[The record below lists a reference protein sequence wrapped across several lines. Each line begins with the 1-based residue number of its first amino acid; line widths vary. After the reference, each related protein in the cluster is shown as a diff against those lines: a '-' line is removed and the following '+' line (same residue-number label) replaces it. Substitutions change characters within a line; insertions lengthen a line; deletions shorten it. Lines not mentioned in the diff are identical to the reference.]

1 MSLVAIIAALIV
13 EQWRPVG
20 GLKAYFAL
28 LARWADWLE
37 HSFNGGERRH
47 GIIAGSWPWCRCWVA
62 VAAYYLLLA
71 ANPLL
76 AVAFNV
82 GALYFTLGFR
92 QFSHYFTDLQLA
104 IRAGDIER
112 ARELIGAWRGEP
124 AQHRSR
130 EEVIRLAIEEALVAS
145 HRHVFGVLFWFLLLP
160 GPSGAILY
168 RLALHLLH
176 RWRGSGAFG
185 RFSERAYR
193 VLEWPAVRL
202 TAASFAVVGDF
213 EDAVYCWRTQ
223 ARDWSDPDA
232 GVVLAAGA
240 GALGV
245 RLGMPLT
252 AIEGVEVRPELGL
265 GELADRRSTA
275 WWGWSGAPWCC
286 EVVRPLGADAG
297 GAFWGRPTHAGVPR
311 QRSGA

>member
-1 MSLVAIIAALIV
+1 MSLVAIVLALIV
-13 EQWRPVG
+13 EQWRSVG
-20 GLKAYFAL
+20 ALKTYSDL
-28 LARWADWLE
+28 LARWAAWLE
-37 HSFNGGERRH
+37 HSFNGGEPRH
-47 GIIAGSWPWCRCWVA
+47 GTIAWLLAVLPVLA
-62 VAAYYLLLA
+62 VAIAVYYLLLA
-71 ANPLL
+71 ASPLL
-76 AVAFNV
+76 ALAFNV
-82 GALYFTLGFR
+82 GALYLTLGFR
-92 QFSHYFTDLQLA
+92 QFSHYFSDLQLA
-104 IRAGDIER
+104 IRAGEVDR

-130 EEVIRLAIEEALVAS
+130 EEVIRLAIEEALVGS
-145 HRHVFGVLFWFLLLP
+145 HRHVFGVLFWFMLLP

-168 RLALHLLH
+168 RLALYLH
-176 RWRGSGAFG
+176 RRWQGSGAFG
-185 RFSERAYR
+185 RFAERVVR

-265 GELADRRSTA
+265 GEYPDSPTLDS
-275 WWGWSGAPWCC
+275 
-286 EVVRPLGADAG
+286 VVGLVWRALVLWVFVLVVLTLV
-297 GAFWGRPTHAGVPR
+297 GAF
-311 QRSGA
+311 

>member
-1 MSLVAIIAALIV
+1 MSVLAIIAALLL
-13 EQWRPVG
+13 EQWRPLG
-20 GLKAYFAL
+20 DRKAYFAV
-28 LARWADWLE
+28 LARWANWLE
-37 HSFNGGERRH
+37 RSFNAGEARH
-47 GIIAGSWPWCRCWVA
+47 GSIAWLVAVLPVLAAA
-62 VAAYYLLLA
+62 VAAYYLLLWA
-71 ANPLL
+71 SPLL
-76 AVAFNV
+76 ALLFDVA
-82 GALYFTLGFR
+82 ALYLTLGFR

-104 IRAGDIER
+104 IRAGEVDR

-168 RLALHLLH
+168 RLALHLH
-176 RWRGSGAFG
+176 RRWQGLGAFG
-185 RFSERAYR
+185 AFAGRVVR

-223 ARDWSDPDA
+223 AAGWSDPDA

-252 AIEGVEVRPELGL
+252 AIDGVEVRPELGL
-265 GELADRRSTA
+265 GESADSPFLDSVVGLVWRALVVWVFLLLLLALAS
-275 WWGWSGAPWCC
+275 
-286 EVVRPLGADAG
+286 
-297 GAFWGRPTHAGVPR
+297 AF
-311 QRSGA
+311 

>member
-1 MSLVAIIAALIV
+1 MSLIAIVAALIL
-13 EQWRPVG
+13 EQWRPIG
-20 GLKAYFAL
+20 DRKAYFAL
-28 LARWADWLE
+28 LARWSNWLE
-37 HSFNGGERRH
+37 RSFNAGEARH
-47 GIIAGSWPWCRCWVA
+47 GLIAWLVA
-62 VAAYYLLLA
+62 VLPALAVAIAVHYLLLSVS
-71 ANPLL
+71 PLL
-76 AVAFNV
+76 ALAFNV
-82 GALYFTLGFR
+82 GALYLTLGFR

-104 IRAGDIER
+104 IRAGDVDR

-145 HRHVFGVLFWFLLLP
+145 HRHVFGVLFWFMLLP

-168 RLALHLLH
+168 RLALYLRR
-176 RWRGSGAFG
+176 RWQGTGAFG
-185 RFSERAYR
+185 RFAEGVHR

-223 ARDWSDPDA
+223 ARDWSDRDA

-265 GELADRRSTA
+265 GEVPDSPTLDSVVGLVWRALVLWVFVVLVLALTS
-275 WWGWSGAPWCC
+275 
-286 EVVRPLGADAG
+286 
-297 GAFWGRPTHAGVPR
+297 AF
-311 QRSGA
+311 

>member
-1 MSLVAIIAALIV
+1 MSLIAIVAALIL
-13 EQWRPVG
+13 EQWRPIG
-20 GLKAYFAL
+20 DRKAYFAL
-28 LARWADWLE
+28 LARWSNWLE
-37 HSFNGGERRH
+37 RSFNAGEARH
-47 GIIAGSWPWCRCWVA
+47 GLIAWLVA
-62 VAAYYLLLA
+62 VLPALAVALAVHYLLLSVS
-71 ANPLL
+71 PLL
-76 AVAFNV
+76 ALAFNV
-82 GALYFTLGFR
+82 GALYLTLGFR

-104 IRAGDIER
+104 IRAGDVDR

-145 HRHVFGVLFWFLLLP
+145 HRHVFGVLFWFMLLP

-168 RLALHLLH
+168 RLALYLRR
-176 RWRGSGAFG
+176 RWQGTGAFG
-185 RFSERAYR
+185 RFAEGVHR

-223 ARDWSDPDA
+223 ARDWSDRDA

-265 GELADRRSTA
+265 GEVPDSPTLDSVVGLVWRALVLWVFVILVLVLAS
-275 WWGWSGAPWCC
+275 
-286 EVVRPLGADAG
+286 
-297 GAFWGRPTHAGVPR
+297 AF
-311 QRSGA
+311 

>member
-1 MSLVAIIAALIV
+1 MSLIAIVAALIL
-13 EQWRPVG
+13 EQWRPIG
-20 GLKAYFAL
+20 DRKAYFAL
-28 LARWADWLE
+28 LARWSNWLE
-37 HSFNGGERRH
+37 RSFNAGEARH
-47 GIIAGSWPWCRCWVA
+47 GLIAWLVA
-62 VAAYYLLLA
+62 VLPALAVALAVHYLLLSVS
-71 ANPLL
+71 PLL
-76 AVAFNV
+76 ALAFNV
-82 GALYFTLGFR
+82 GALYLTLGFR

-104 IRAGDIER
+104 IRAGDVDR

-145 HRHVFGVLFWFLLLP
+145 HRHVFGVLFWFMLLP

-168 RLALHLLH
+168 RLALYLRR
-176 RWRGSGAFG
+176 RWQGTGAFG
-185 RFSERAYR
+185 RFAERVHR

-223 ARDWSDPDA
+223 ARDWSDRDA

-265 GELADRRSTA
+265 GEVPDSPTLDSVVGLVWRALVLWVFVVLVLALAS
-275 WWGWSGAPWCC
+275 
-286 EVVRPLGADAG
+286 
-297 GAFWGRPTHAGVPR
+297 AF
-311 QRSGA
+311 